1 MKYINFIQKFRWLV
15 ISFILVLFVVIVS
28 GMQHLKVNTS
38 LDKWFKEGDPLKQA
52 TEQFEDIFGNDQF
65 VGILVETEDVFTAEN
80 LKLIEELGEE
90 IKNGV
95 PFVDE
100 VYSIMENE
108 ITSLDAEGSIT
119 IRSLTQ
125 GNSLNNKTDM
135 NALKERAFIDDNF
148 YDRLLTKDCKQSMVA
163 ISFTPFPANW
173 TDDKQQTPSVAAGE
187 LVSNIIKKNKYA
199 SLNLNATGL
208 PVVNYQLLSVIG
220 KETKIMTM
228 ISLLLSILITAFIL
242 RSFRGVMMTFVTAI
256 MAILMMLG
264 ILSFAQVQIESTF
277 LGMPIL
283 VGIAISI
290 CYSIHVLT
298 FFKRHMRF
306 DGNRR
311 EAVAKAFKD
320 TYRSIIF
327 TYLTTVAALL
337 TFLFVEIE
345 FVRFV
350 GLSSALIVSLI
361 FALVMVF
368 MPAVLSVGKNAS
380 AKKVRQEE
388 TKMSKRFEDLSNW
401 VMGNGKLVLT
411 TFSIV
416 FVIMIYGMTKVEVST
431 DWERTYGRKLE
442 GINMAL
448 NVAESDLGALFSY
461 EVLIELPNMDDAK
474 SPENLKK
481 LEALGKEI
489 LKFEDTKRINSIVDY
504 VKNFNKILNNNDV
517 AYDVIPDNRNEV
529 AQLLYLYETAGGTE
543 AEDWV
548 DYEYKYFRLN
558 VETDYYNT
566 QVIKENIASIQEK
579 AEASF
584 PGSKVSIVGS
594 LPQALKMQDYLVDGQ
609 IKTFALSL
617 IIITMLLI
625 IVFKSI
631 KVGLI
636 GLIPNISPAV
646 FVGGVM
652 GYMGIPLDM
661 VTITLI
667 PMLLGL
673 AVDDTIHF
681 INHCKHAFEET
692 KNYNKAISNTFKT
705 VGLALF
711 FTTLILSVNFSVNT
725 TSSVKMLCNMGIMSV
740 VGIIAA
746 LLADYFVLPI
756 LLKNMKAF
764 GEESEE
770 TDINSESATG
780 IKEHNKLVEEKELEP
795 ELV

>member
-1 MKYINFIQKFRWLV
+1 MKYVNIIQKFRWLV
-15 ISFILVLFVVIVS
+15 IGVVMLLSIVIILGI
-28 GMQHLKVNTS
+28 QNLKVNTS

-52 TEQFEDIFGNDQF
+52 TEHFEEIFGNDQF
-65 VGILVETEDVFTAEN
+65 VGILVETDDVFTVEN
-80 LKLIEELGEE
+80 LILIEELVEE

-100 VYSIMENE
+100 VYSIMDNE
-108 ITSLDAEGSIT
+108 ITSLDKEGSIT
-119 IRSLTQ
+119 IKSLTQ
-125 GNSLNNKTDM
+125 GDPITQSTDM
-135 NALKERAFIDDNF
+135 KALKKRAFIDDNF
-148 YDRLLTKDCKQSMVA
+148 YSRLLTKDCKQSMVA

-173 TDDKQQTPSVAAGE
+173 TDDKQQIPSVAAGE
-187 LVSNIIKKNKYA
+187 LVSNIIKKNKYTP
-199 SLNLNATGL
+199 LHLNATGL

-228 ISLLLSILITAFIL
+228 MSLLLSILITIFVL
-242 RSFRGVMMTFVTAI
+242 RSFRGVIITFSIAI

-264 ILSFAQVQIESTF
+264 VLGYSKVQIESTF

-290 CYSIHVLT
+290 CYSIHILT
-298 FFKRHMRF
+298 FFKSYMRF
-306 DGNRR
+306 DGKRLQS
-311 EAVAKAFKD
+311 VSKAFKE
-320 TYRSIIF
+320 TYKSIIF

-350 GLSSALIVSLI
+350 GISSALIVSIIFILI
-361 FALVMVF
+361 MVF
-368 MPAVLSVGKNAS
+368 MPAVLSVGKNAVP
-380 AKKVRQEE
+380 KNIKEE
-388 TKMSKRFEDLSNW
+388 DSKMEKRFESLSNW
-401 VMGNGKLVLT
+401 VMSNGKVVIT
-411 TFSIV
+411 TFSVV
-416 FVIMIYGMTKVEVST
+416 FCIMIYGMTQVEVST

-448 NVAESDLGALFSY
+448 NVAESDLGSLFSY
-461 EVLIELPNMDDAK
+461 EVLIEFPNMDDAK
-474 SPENLKK
+474 QPENLKK
-481 LEALGKEI
+481 LEALGEDV
-489 LKFEDTKRINSIVDY
+489 LKFENTKRINSIVDY
-504 VKNFNKILNNNDV
+504 VKNFNKILNNNEE
-517 AYDVIPDNRNEV
+517 AYEIIPNNRNEV

-543 AEDWV
+543 AENWV
-548 DYEYKYFRLN
+548 DYEYKFFRLN

-566 QVIKENIASIQEK
+566 QVIKNNIASIQEK
-579 AEASF
+579 AEVYF
-584 PGSKVSIVGS
+584 PGAKVSIVGS

-609 IKTFALSL
+609 IKTFAISL
-617 IIITMLLI
+617 IIITLLLI

-681 INHCKHAFEET
+681 INHCKHSFDKT
-692 KNYNKAISNTFKT
+692 KNYDKAISKTFKT

-711 FTTLILSVNFSVNT
+711 FTTLILTVNFSVNT
-725 TSSVKMLCNMGIMSV
+725 TSSVKMLFNMGIMSV
-740 VGIIAA
+740 VGIVAA

-756 LLKNMKAF
+756 LLKYLKAF
-764 GEESEE
+764 GNE
-770 TDINSESATG
+770 N
-780 IKEHNKLVEEKELEP
+780 EKCVKNFEP
-795 ELV
+795 KD